1 MTRVIYLKAGGGYD
15 SVFLGNEKV
24 SDPKPDEVQVHLYA
38 NSLNYHDFAVVSG
51 VWGPSEQRVPMADG
65 AGEIIKV
72 GSKVKDLKIGD
83 HVCTTFFPNWLDGE
97 PNVDG
102 FQTVPGDGVDGYARE
117 IVNIPPNALTKTPRN
132 WTYEQASTLTT
143 AGLTAWRA
151 LFEDFNLTEKHTI
164 LIQGT
169 GGVSIFALQ
178 FARSVGAKVI
188 ATSSS
193 DEKIQKLKSLGAD
206 YCINYKK
213 HSKWSEGVLSYTKGR
228 GVDHIIEV
236 GGPETLSESI
246 NSVKVGGHISVIGI
260 LSGLQGDL
268 NFVNAL
274 LKQVRLQG
282 VLVGNRAQ
290 QLRMIE
296 FINEKQIFPIIDRTF
311 KLEEIVSAF
320 KYQESNQHFG
330 KICLKI

>member
-15 SVFLGNEKV
+15 SVFLGNENV

-169 GGVSIFALQ
+169 GRCFNI
-178 FARSVGAKVI
+178 
-188 ATSSS
+188 
-193 DEKIQKLKSLGAD
+193 
-206 YCINYKK
+206 CIT
-213 HSKWSEGVLSYTKGR
+213 VC
-228 GVDHIIEV
+228 
-236 GGPETLSESI
+236 
-246 NSVKVGGHISVIGI
+246 
-260 LSGLQGDL
+260 
-268 NFVNAL
+268 
-274 LKQVRLQG
+274 
-282 VLVGNRAQ
+282 
-290 QLRMIE
+290 
-296 FINEKQIFPIIDRTF
+296 
-311 KLEEIVSAF
+311 
-320 KYQESNQHFG
+320 
-330 KICLKI
+330 KICGC